1 MLGSTHVTTLAL
13 GLEVNSSGTL
23 LDFLRANTN
32 LEALV
37 IRNAGGRAVDAF
49 RSLEVMGTI
58 GPIDLIVVVHHT
70 GMYQ

>member
-13 GLEVNSSGTL
+13 GLEVNSLGTL
-23 LDFLRANTN
+23 LDFLHANTN

-58 GPIDLIVVVHHT
+58 APIDLIVVVHHT

>member
-13 GLEVNSSGTL
+13 GLEVSLGTL

-37 IRNAGGRAVDAF
+37 IRNAGGRAIDAF

-70 GMYQ
+70 GMS

>member
-13 GLEVNSSGTL
+13 ILEVTLGTL

-37 IRNAGGRAVDAF
+37 IRNAGGRAIDAF

-70 GMYQ
+70 GMS